1 MAIRVRQFTRID
13 APQDIVLRHFEDV
26 EAWPQWIRTFRRA
39 EWVEGEP
46 WKDGARL
53 RLTMGVGLATLGADV
68 TITDSNLPH
77 SVAWTGR
84 RFGVTTLHT
93 LTFSTSDGGTLLT
106 SDEVFDGPAPQL
118 LGVTG
123 FRPLISLL
131 TDSWL
136 DGIQA
141 AAEAAARGEQGAPEP

>member
-13 APQDIVLRHFEDV
+13 APQDIVLQHFEDV
-26 EAWPQWIRTFRRA
+26 EAWPQWIRTCRRA

-68 TITDSNLPH
+68 TIKDSNLPH

-93 LTFSTSDGGTLLT
+93 VTFSTTDGGTLLT

-141 AAEAAARGEQGAPEP
+141 AAEAADRGEQGAPEP